1 MGAEER
7 PQERLEKLGAPALSN
22 VELLALLLRSGTRGE
37 DVVTLSTRVLAEAK
51 TLTRLTQLKQPDY
64 LRWKGIGR
72 VKSAQLVAMM
82 ELAKRALAETN
93 GEQPILNRAESIAKR
108 MALDIQGL
116 EVERFWVFCLNR
128 RNRLLRRVEIS
139 SGIATSTL
147 AHPRE
152 VFRAA
157 MREAAAAVVC
167 AHNHP
172 SGDPA
177 PSAADVQ
184 LTRQLREAAGA
195 VDIPMLDHVILGR
208 EGADPLGR
216 GYYSFREAGL
226 L

>member
-51 TLTRLTQLKQPDY
+51 TLTRLTQLKHPDY

-82 ELAKRALAETN
+82 ELAKRALAETA
-93 GEQPILNRAESIAKR
+93 GEQPILNRAELIAKR
-108 MALDIQGL
+108 MAPDIQGL

-177 PSAADVQ
+177 PSSADVQ

-208 EGADPLGR
+208 AGADPLGR

>member
-7 PQERLEKLGAPALSN
+7 PQERLEKLGPRALKN
-22 VELLALLLRSGTRGE
+22 VELLALVLRSGTRGE
-37 DVVTLSTRVLAEAK
+37 DVLTLSTRMLAEAK
-51 TLTRLTQLKQPDY
+51 TLTKLSQWKHPDY

-72 VKSAQLVAMM
+72 AKSAQLVAVM
-82 ELAKRALAETN
+82 ELAKRALAEKN
-93 GEQPILNRAESIAKR
+93 GEQPILNRAERIADF
-108 MALDIQGL
+108 MAADIRGL

-128 RNRLLRRVEIS
+128 RNRLLRQVEIS

-157 MREAAAAVVC
+157 IREAAAAVVC

-177 PSAADVQ
+177 PSAADSQ

-195 VDIPMLDHVILGR
+195 VDIPLLDHVILGR
-208 EGADPLGR
+208 MGADPLGR